1 LDPRTPSDLSTKER
15 ASALAYLMFLKE
27 KRTGEVKGRG
37 CADGRPQKD
46 YMTKEENSAPTVSVE
61 ALMISCIIDAM
72 ERRDVAIVDIPG
84 AFMQENMDDVMH
96 LKMEGRLA
104 ELLVK

>member
-1 LDPRTPSDLSTKER
+1 
-15 ASALAYLMFLKE
+15 M
-27 KRTGEVKGRG
+27 KGRG

-84 AFMQENMDDVMH
+84 AIMQENMDDVMH